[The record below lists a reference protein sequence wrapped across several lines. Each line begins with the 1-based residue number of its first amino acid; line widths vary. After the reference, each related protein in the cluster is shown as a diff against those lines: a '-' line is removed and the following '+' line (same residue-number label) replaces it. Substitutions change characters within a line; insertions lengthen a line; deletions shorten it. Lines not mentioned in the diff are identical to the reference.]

1 MYTARYL
8 ISLGLAI
15 IGCSIGYTIIIM
27 WGIRKL
33 FSLELEG
40 QPYWIISGILFV
52 TLSIAG
58 LKFYIPR
65 LRNIW

>member
-1 MYTARYL
+1 MYTIRYL
-8 ISLGLAI
+8 ISLGLII
-15 IGCSIGYTIIIM
+15 IGCSVGYTMIIM

-33 FSLELEG
+33 FSLEDT
-40 QPYWIISGILFV
+40 PYWITFGILFV
-52 TLSIAG
+52 IITTAG